1 MNKSNSLILALP
13 KGRVYEDF
21 IPLLEKTQFA
31 IKDDVKQSRKMLLD
45 TKHPSVKVLIIRGWD
60 VPTYIT
66 SGAAHIGIVGKDILM
81 EKEEEEFV
89 ELADLGLGK
98 CRLSLAGY
106 EDVLTG
112 SARLKIATKYPK
124 SSTKFMNAIGIQ
136 PEIIYLNGAQEIAP
150 VLGLSDAII
159 DLVDTGKT
167 LTANGL
173 TEIKTIAN
181 ISTRLIA
188 NKASIKTKSTIINEI
203 MEALKSVSYT
213 HLTLP
218 TKA

>member
-31 IKDDVKQSRKMLLD
+31 IKDDVKKSRKMLLD

-124 SSTKFMNAIGIQ
+124 SSTKFMNSIGIQ

-159 DLVDTGKT
+159 DLVDSGKT

-173 TEIKTIAN
+173 TEIQTIAD

-188 NKASIKTKSTIINEI
+188 NKASMKTKSKIINEI
-203 MEALKSVSYT
+203 MEALK
-213 HLTLP
+213 
-218 TKA
+218 

>member
-1 MNKSNSLILALP
+1 MNKSNTLILALP

-31 IKDDVKQSRKMLLD
+31 IKDDVKKSRKMLLD

-81 EKEEEEFV
+81 EKEEEEFL

-173 TEIKTIAN
+173 TEIKTIAY

-203 MEALKSVSYT
+203 MEALK
-213 HLTLP
+213 
-218 TKA
+218 

>member
-1 MNKSNSLILALP
+1 MNKSNALILALP

-31 IKDDVKQSRKMLLD
+31 IRDDVKKSRKMLLD
-45 TKHPSVKVLIIRGWD
+45 TQHPNVKVLIIRGWD

-81 EKEEEEFV
+81 EKEQEEFV

-124 SSTKFMNAIGIQ
+124 SSTKFMNSIGIQ
-136 PEIIYLNGAQEIAP
+136 PEIIFLNGAQEIAP

-173 TEIKTIAN
+173 KEIKTIAE

-203 MEALKSVSYT
+203 MEALK
-213 HLTLP
+213 
-218 TKA
+218 

>member
-1 MNKSNSLILALP
+1 MNKSNSLIIALP

-31 IKDDVKQSRKMLLD
+31 IKDDVKKSRKMLLD

-89 ELADLGLGK
+89 ELADLSGLGK

-124 SSTKFMNAIGIQ
+124 SSTKFMNSIGIQ

-173 TEIKTIAN
+173 TELKIIAD

-188 NKASIKTKSTIINEI
+188 NKASIKTKATIINEI
-203 MEALKSVSYT
+203 MEALK
-213 HLTLP
+213 
-218 TKA
+218 

>member
-1 MNKSNSLILALP
+1 MNKSKSLILALP
-13 KGRVYEDF
+13 KGRVYEDL

-31 IKDDVKQSRKMLLD
+31 IKDDVKKSRKMLLD

-66 SGAAHIGIVGKDILM
+66 SGAAHIGIVGKDILL

-124 SSTKFMNAIGIQ
+124 SSTKFMNSIGIQ

-173 TEIKTIAN
+173 TEIKIIAD

-188 NKASIKTKSTIINEI
+188 NKASIKTKATIINEI
-203 MEALKSVSYT
+203 MEALK
-213 HLTLP
+213 
-218 TKA
+218 

>member
-1 MNKSNSLILALP
+1 MIVNKSNSLILALP

-31 IKDDVKQSRKMLLD
+31 IKDDVKKSRKMLLD

-124 SSTKFMNAIGIQ
+124 SSTKFMNSIGIQ

-159 DLVDTGKT
+159 DLVDSGKT
-167 LTANGL
+167 LSANGL
-173 TEIKTIAN
+173 TEIQTIAD

-188 NKASIKTKSTIINEI
+188 NKASMKTKSKIINEI
-203 MEALKSVSYT
+203 MEALK
-213 HLTLP
+213 
-218 TKA
+218 

>member
-1 MNKSNSLILALP
+1 VNKPNSLILALP

-31 IKDDVKQSRKMLLD
+31 IKDDVKKSRKMLLD

-66 SGAAHIGIVGKDILM
+66 SGAAHIGIVGKDILL

-124 SSTKFMNAIGIQ
+124 SSTKFMNSIGIQ

-159 DLVDTGKT
+159 DLVDSGKT

-173 TEIKTIAN
+173 TEIQTIAD

-188 NKASIKTKSTIINEI
+188 NKASMKTKSKIINEI
-203 MEALKSVSYT
+203 MEALK
-213 HLTLP
+213 
-218 TKA
+218 

>member
-31 IKDDVKQSRKMLLD
+31 IKDDVKKSRKMLLD
-45 TKHPSVKVLIIRGWD
+45 TKHPNVKVLIIRGWD

-173 TEIKTIAN
+173 TEIKTIAD

-188 NKASIKTKSTIINEI
+188 NKASIKTKSIIIHEI
-203 MEALKSVSYT
+203 MEALK
-213 HLTLP
+213 
-218 TKA
+218 

>member
-1 MNKSNSLILALP
+1 LILALP

-31 IKDDVKQSRKMLLD
+31 IKDDVKKSRKMLLD

-124 SSTKFMNAIGIQ
+124 SSTKFMNSIGIQ

-167 LTANGL
+167 LSANGL
-173 TEIKTIAN
+173 TEIKTIAD
-181 ISTRLIA
+181 ISTRLIS

-203 MEALKSVSYT
+203 MEALK
-213 HLTLP
+213 
-218 TKA
+218 

>member
-1 MNKSNSLILALP
+1 MIVNKSNSLILALP

-31 IKDDVKQSRKMLLD
+31 INDDVKKSRKMLLD
-45 TKHPSVKVLIIRGWD
+45 TKHPSVKVLVIRGWD

-106 EDVLTG
+106 EDALTG
-112 SARLKIATKYPK
+112 SARLRIATKYPK
-124 SSTKFMNAIGIQ
+124 SSTKFMNSIGIQ

-173 TEIKTIAN
+173 KEIKIIAD

-188 NKASIKTKSTIINEI
+188 NKASMKTKATVINEI
-203 MEALKSVSYT
+203 MEALK
-213 HLTLP
+213 
-218 TKA
+218 

>member
-31 IKDDVKQSRKMLLD
+31 IKDDVKKSRKMLLD
-45 TKHPSVKVLIIRGWD
+45 TKHPGVKVLIIRGWD

-66 SGAAHIGIVGKDILM
+66 SGAAHIGIVGKDILL

-98 CRLSLAGY
+98 CRLSLAGN
-106 EDVLTG
+106 EEVLTG
-112 SARLKIATKYPK
+112 SSRLKIATKYPK
-124 SSTKFMNAIGIQ
+124 SSTKFMNSIGIQ
-136 PEIIYLNGAQEIAP
+136 PEIIFLNGAQEIAP

-173 TEIKTIAN
+173 TEIKTIAD

-203 MEALKSVSYT
+203 MEALK
-213 HLTLP
+213 
-218 TKA
+218 

>member
-1 MNKSNSLILALP
+1 MKEYLKDNVKSNSLILALP

-31 IKDDVKQSRKMLLD
+31 IKDDVKKSRKMLLD
-45 TKHPSVKVLIIRGWD
+45 TNHPSVKVLIIRGWD

-66 SGAAHIGIVGKDILM
+66 SGAAHIGIVGKDILL

-112 SARLKIATKYPK
+112 STRLKIATKYPK

-150 VLGLSDAII
+150 LLGLSDAII
-159 DLVDTGKT
+159 DLVDTC
-167 LTANGL
+167 LL
-173 TEIKTIAN
+173 
-181 ISTRLIA
+181 
-188 NKASIKTKSTIINEI
+188 
-203 MEALKSVSYT
+203 YT
-213 HLTLP
+213 SP
-218 TKA
+218 SPRDKRQSRMPSSA

>member
-21 IPLLEKTQFA
+21 IPLLEKTPFA
-31 IKDDVKQSRKMLLD
+31 IKDEVKKSRKMLLD

-89 ELADLGLGK
+89 ELTDLGLGK

-106 EDVLTG
+106 ENVLTG

-124 SSTKFMNAIGIQ
+124 SSTKFMNSIGIQ

-173 TEIKTIAN
+173 TEIKTIAD

-188 NKASIKTKSTIINEI
+188 NKASIKTKSKVINEI
-203 MEALKSVSYT
+203 MDVLNKC
-213 HLTLP
+213 
-218 TKA
+218 

>member
-31 IKDDVKQSRKMLLD
+31 IKDDVKKSRKMLLD

-106 EDVLTG
+106 EDVLRG

-173 TEIKTIAN
+173 TEIKTIAD

-203 MEALKSVSYT
+203 MEALK
-213 HLTLP
+213 
-218 TKA
+218 

>member
-21 IPLLEKTQFA
+21 IPLLEKTKFA
-31 IKDDVKQSRKMLLD
+31 IEDDPKKSRKMLLD

-60 VPTYIT
+60 VPTYIS
-66 SGAAHIGIVGKDILM
+66 SGAAHMGIVGKDILM
-81 EKEEEEFV
+81 EKDEEEFI

-106 EDVLTG
+106 EDVLSG

-124 SSTKFMNAIGIQ
+124 TSTKFMNSIGIQ

-150 VLGLSDAII
+150 MLGLSDAII

-167 LTANGL
+167 LTENGL
-173 TEIKTIAN
+173 TEIKSIAD

-188 NKASIKTKSTIINEI
+188 NKASIKTKSSIINEI
-203 MEALKSVSYT
+203 MEILK
-213 HLTLP
+213 
-218 TKA
+218 

>member
-31 IKDDVKQSRKMLLD
+31 IKDDVKKSRKMLLD

-124 SSTKFMNAIGIQ
+124 SSIRFMESIGIQ
-136 PEIIYLNGAQEIAP
+136 SEIIYLHGAQEIAP
-150 VLGLSDAII
+150 LLGLSDAII
-159 DLVDTGKT
+159 DLVETGNT
-167 LTANGL
+167 LKENGL
-173 TEIKTIAN
+173 HEIQVIRE
-181 ISTRLIA
+181 ISTRLIV
-188 NKASIKTKSTIINEI
+188 NKAALKTKSVLINEI
-203 MEALKSVSYT
+203 LEIFK
-213 HLTLP
+213 
-218 TKA
+218 

>member
-31 IKDDVKQSRKMLLD
+31 INDDVMKSRKMLLD
-45 TKHPSVKVLIIRGWD
+45 TKHPSVKVLVIRGWD

-106 EDVLTG
+106 EDALTG
-112 SARLKIATKYPK
+112 SARLRIATKYPK
-124 SSTKFMNAIGIQ
+124 SSTKFMNSIGIQ

-167 LTANGL
+167 LNANGL
-173 TEIKTIAN
+173 KEIKTIAD
-181 ISTRLIA
+181 ISMRLIA
-188 NKASIKTKSTIINEI
+188 NKASMKTKSTIINEI
-203 MEALKSVSYT
+203 MEAFK
-213 HLTLP
+213 
-218 TKA
+218 

>member
-31 IKDDVKQSRKMLLD
+31 IKDDVKESRKMLLD

-112 SARLKIATKYPK
+112 SARLKVATKYPK
-124 SSTKFMNAIGIQ
+124 SSTKFMNTIGIQ

-173 TEIKTIAN
+173 TEIKTIAD

-203 MEALKSVSYT
+203 MEALK
-213 HLTLP
+213 
-218 TKA
+218 

>member
-1 MNKSNSLILALP
+1 MNKFNSLILALP

-31 IKDDVKQSRKMLLD
+31 IRDDVKKSRKMLLD

-124 SSTKFMNAIGIQ
+124 SSTKFMNSIGIQ

-173 TEIKTIAN
+173 TEIKTIAD

-188 NKASIKTKSTIINEI
+188 NKASIKTKSIIINEI
-203 MEALKSVSYT
+203 MEALE
-213 HLTLP
+213 
-218 TKA
+218 